1 MFDFIVCGCNKTSK
15 NHKIILKEEQ
25 TSLNLCFLPS
35 YQRLVGKNHNPS
47 IARKIARQ
55 IKRGESPEGLLPLA
69 QSINDS
75 YYRSLSLVSIS
86 SSIDGKKSQKIF
98 ELALREFNN
107 VTQAW
112 RKLELLGEISK
123 NLKTVSDAN
132 QRKRR
137 FEEVLLLSLKE
148 KEEQTKDFFVK
159 YSKNYPDELLGTLLS
174 YTLELKQYP
183 FESSKAI
190 IRIWIKRKPIDQLIS
205 RLSAIKGDLR
215 ARLLGYFHF
224 QLDKAKIQTNPTA
237 LSLALQSQNSE
248 DILRY
253 LVRICSTS
261 SDLVEVA
268 SVSGTSPSI
277 MLALTARADRKGFSN
292 EANEFASNAKQLI
305 DSLQSSDK
313 KEKLLYK
320 LKVTTDRLQGADSPK
335 PSKAVPELSEV
346 AKSGKHTLGLLNTYG
361 GKWNHPHFKAIH
373 KAASLCSAFDLDLA
387 LIGFPKVE
395 SEKLMNE
402 VKKEMRLP
410 NEGYL
415 SSLFSNQ
422 RVRFFDKDVDESWAG
437 SKVATT
443 ANPDANKLELP
454 DGRLCM
460 IVGLGPKGLPK
471 SFLKASNYH
480 FELTGSNIAFET
492 GTAMGSIAGHLHLM

>member
-1 MFDFIVCGCNKTSK
+1 VFRQVLITPPS
-15 NHKIILKEEQ
+15 
-25 TSLNLCFLPS
+25 S
-35 YQRLVGKNHNPS
+35 YQYLAGKNHNPS
-47 IARKIARQ
+47 VARRISRE
-55 IKRGESPEGLLPLA
+55 IKRGESPESLLPLA
-69 QSINDS
+69 KGINDP
-75 YYRSLSLVSIS
+75 YYRSLSLVSIA
-86 SSIDGKKSQKIF
+86 SSISSKKSKKIF
-98 ELALREFNN
+98 ESAFREVDN
-107 VTQAW
+107 VKEEW
-112 RKLELLGEISK
+112 RRIELLGKITK
-123 NLKTVSDAN
+123 NLKIISAGN
-132 QRKRR
+132 QKNRM
-137 FEEVLLLSLKE
+137 FEKLLILSSKG
-148 KEEQTKDFFVK
+148 KEEATKDFVVK
-159 YSKNYPDELLGTLLS
+159 YSKNYPDELLETLLS
-174 YTLELKQYP
+174 HTLELKQYP

-190 IRIWIKRKPIDQLIS
+190 IRIWIKRKPIDQLVS
-205 RLSAIKGDLR
+205 RLSDIKGDLR
-215 ARLLGYFHF
+215 ARLLGYLHF
-224 QLDKAKIQTNPTA
+224 QLDKARIQTNPTA

-277 MLALTARADRKGFSN
+277 MLALTARADRKGFTN
-292 EANEFASNAKQLI
+292 EANKFASNAKQLI

-320 LKVTTDRLQGADSPK
+320 LKVTIDRLHGVDSPK
-335 PSKAVPELSEV
+335 SSKAVPELSEV

-373 KAASLCSAFDLDLA
+373 KAANLCSAFDLDLA

>member
-1 MFDFIVCGCNKTSK
+1 
-15 NHKIILKEEQ
+15 LA
-25 TSLNLCFLPS
+25 
-35 YQRLVGKNHNPS
+35 GKNHNPS
-47 IARKIARQ
+47 VARRISRE
-55 IKRGESPEGLLPLA
+55 IKRGESPESLLPLA
-69 QSINDS
+69 KSINDP
-75 YYRSLSLVSIS
+75 YYRSLSLVSIA
-86 SSIDGKKSQKIF
+86 SSISTKKSKAIF
-98 ELALREFNN
+98 ESAFKEVNN
-107 VTQAW
+107 VKEEW
-112 RKLELLGEISK
+112 RRIELLGKITK
-123 NLKTVSDAN
+123 NLKIISDDN
-132 QRKRR
+132 QKNRM
-137 FEEVLLLSLKE
+137 FEKVLMLSSKG
-148 KEEQTKDFFVK
+148 KEEATKDFVVK

-174 YTLELKQYP
+174 HTLELKQYP

-190 IRIWIKRKPIDQLIS
+190 IRIWIKRKPIDRLVS
-205 RLSAIKGDLR
+205 RLSDIKGDLR
-215 ARLLGYFHF
+215 ARLLGYLHF
-224 QLDKAKIQTNPTA
+224 QLDKARIQTNPTV

-261 SDLVEVA
+261 SDLDEVS

-277 MLALTARADRKGFSN
+277 MLALTARADRKGFTN
-292 EANEFASNAKQLI
+292 EANKFVSNAKQLI

-320 LKVTTDRLQGADSPK
+320 LKVTTDRLQGVDSPK
-335 PSKAVPELSEV
+335 SSKAVPELSEV

-373 KAASLCSAFDLDLA
+373 KAANLCSAFDLDLA
-387 LIGFPKVE
+387 LIGFPKIE

-415 SSLFSNQ
+415 LSLFSKQ
-422 RVRFFDKDVDESWAG
+422 RVRFFDKDIDESWAG

-460 IVGLGPKGLPK
+460 IMGLGPKGLPK
-471 SFLKASNYH
+471 SFLKSSDYH

>member
-1 MFDFIVCGCNKTSK
+1 MFRQVLIPPPS
-15 NHKIILKEEQ
+15 
-25 TSLNLCFLPS
+25 S
-35 YQRLVGKNHNPS
+35 YQYLAGKNHNPS
-47 IARKIARQ
+47 VARRISRE
-55 IKRGESPEGLLPLA
+55 IKRGESPESLLPLA
-69 QSINDS
+69 KGINDP
-75 YYRSLSLVSIS
+75 YYRSLSLVSIA
-86 SSIDGKKSQKIF
+86 SSISSKKSKKIF
-98 ELALREFNN
+98 ESAFREVDN
-107 VTQAW
+107 VKEEW
-112 RKLELLGEISK
+112 RRIELLGKITK
-123 NLKTVSDAN
+123 NLKIISDGN
-132 QRKRR
+132 QKNRM
-137 FEEVLLLSLKE
+137 FEKVLILSSKG
-148 KEEQTKDFFVK
+148 KEEATKDFVVK
-159 YSKNYPDELLGTLLS
+159 YSKNYPDELLETLL
-174 YTLELKQYP
+174 YHTINLKQYS
-183 FESSKAI
+183 FESSKAV
-190 IRIWIKRKPIDQLIS
+190 IRIWVKRKPVDSLLAQLSVIPS
-205 RLSAIKGDLR
+205 NLR
-215 ARLLGYFHF
+215 TRLLGYLHF
-224 QLDKAKIQTNPTA
+224 QLSKSKIQIKPTA
-237 LSLALQSQNSE
+237 LETALQADNSE
-248 DILRY
+248 ELLKY
-253 LVRICSTS
+253 LVRICSS
-261 SDLVEVA
+261 PSDLDLVA
-268 SVSGTSPSI
+268 SSVSDQSPAI
-277 MLALTARADRKGFSN
+277 MLALTARADRKGFTN
-292 EANEFASNAKQLI
+292 EANKFASNAKQLI

-320 LKVTTDRLQGADSPK
+320 LKVTTDRLQGADS
-335 PSKAVPELSEV
+335 SKLSKTIPELSEV
-346 AKSGKHTLGLLNTYG
+346 VKGGKHTLGLLNTYG

-373 KAASLCSAFDLDLA
+373 KAANLCSAFDLDLA

-460 IVGLGPKGLPK
+460 IMGLGPKGLPK

>member
-1 MFDFIVCGCNKTSK
+1 MFRQVLIPPPS
-15 NHKIILKEEQ
+15 
-25 TSLNLCFLPS
+25 S
-35 YQRLVGKNHNPS
+35 YQYLAGKNHNPS
-47 IARKIARQ
+47 VARRISRE
-55 IKRGESPEGLLPLA
+55 IKRGESPESLLPLA
-69 QSINDS
+69 KGINDP
-75 YYRSLSLVSIS
+75 YYRSLSLVSIA
-86 SSIDGKKSQKIF
+86 SSISSKKSKKIF
-98 ELALREFNN
+98 ESAFREVDN
-107 VTQAW
+107 VKEEW
-112 RKLELLGEISK
+112 RRIELLGKITK
-123 NLKTVSDAN
+123 NLKIISAGN
-132 QRKRR
+132 QKNRM
-137 FEEVLLLSLKE
+137 FEKLLILSSKG
-148 KEEQTKDFFVK
+148 KEEATKDFVVK
-159 YSKNYPDELLGTLLS
+159 YSKNYPDELLETLLS
-174 YTLELKQYP
+174 HTLELKQYP

-190 IRIWIKRKPIDQLIS
+190 IRFWIKRKPIDQLVS
-205 RLSAIKGDLR
+205 RLSDIKGDLR
-215 ARLLGYFHF
+215 ARLLGYLHF
-224 QLDKAKIQTNPTA
+224 QLDKARIQTNPTA

-277 MLALTARADRKGFSN
+277 MLALTARADRKGFTN
-292 EANEFASNAKQLI
+292 EANKFASNAKQLI

-320 LKVTTDRLQGADSPK
+320 LKVTIDRLHGVDSPK
-335 PSKAVPELSEV
+335 SSKAVPELSEV

-373 KAASLCSAFDLDLA
+373 KAANLCSAFDLDLA

-410 NEGYL
+410 NEDYL

-422 RVRFFDKDVDESWAG
+422 RVRFFDKDIDESWAG

>member
-1 MFDFIVCGCNKTSK
+1 VFRQVLIPPPS
-15 NHKIILKEEQ
+15 
-25 TSLNLCFLPS
+25 S
-35 YQRLVGKNHNPS
+35 YQYLAGKNHNPS
-47 IARKIARQ
+47 VARRISRE
-55 IKRGESPEGLLPLA
+55 IKRGESPESLLPLA
-69 QSINDS
+69 KGINDP
-75 YYRSLSLVSIS
+75 YYRSLSLVSIA
-86 SSIDGKKSQKIF
+86 SSISSKKSKKIF
-98 ELALREFNN
+98 ESAFREVDN
-107 VTQAW
+107 VKEEW
-112 RKLELLGEISK
+112 RRIELLGKITK
-123 NLKTVSDAN
+123 NLKIISAGN
-132 QRKRR
+132 QKNRM
-137 FEEVLLLSLKE
+137 FEKLLILSSKG
-148 KEEQTKDFFVK
+148 KEEATKDFVVK
-159 YSKNYPDELLGTLLS
+159 YSKNYPDELLETLLS
-174 YTLELKQYP
+174 HTLELKQYP

-190 IRIWIKRKPIDQLIS
+190 IRIWIKRKPIDQLVS
-205 RLSAIKGDLR
+205 RLSDIKGDLR
-215 ARLLGYFHF
+215 ARLLGYLHF
-224 QLDKAKIQTNPTA
+224 QLDKARIQTNPTA

-277 MLALTARADRKGFSN
+277 MLALTARADRKGFTN
-292 EANEFASNAKQLI
+292 EANKFASNAKQLI

-320 LKVTTDRLQGADSPK
+320 LKVTIDRLQDVDSLK
-335 PSKAVPELSEV
+335 SSKAVPELSEV

-373 KAASLCSAFDLDLA
+373 KAANLCSAFDLDLA

-410 NEGYL
+410 NEDYL

-422 RVRFFDKDVDESWAG
+422 RVRFFDKDIDESWAG

>member
-1 MFDFIVCGCNKTSK
+1 MFRQVLIPP
-15 NHKIILKEEQ
+15 
-25 TSLNLCFLPS
+25 PS
-35 YQRLVGKNHNPS
+35 SYRYLAGKNHNPS
-47 IARKIARQ
+47 VARRISRE
-55 IKRGESPEGLLPLA
+55 IKRGESPESLLPLA
-69 QSINDS
+69 KSINDP
-75 YYRSLSLVSIS
+75 YYRSLSLVSIA
-86 SSIDGKKSQKIF
+86 SSIGTKKSKAIF
-98 ELALREFNN
+98 ESAFKEVNN
-107 VTQAW
+107 VKEKW
-112 RKLELLGEISK
+112 RRIELLGKITK
-123 NLKTVSDAN
+123 NLKIISDDN
-132 QRKRR
+132 QKNRM
-137 FEEVLLLSLKE
+137 FEKVLMLSSKG
-148 KEEQTKDFFVK
+148 KEEATKDFVVK

-174 YTLELKQYP
+174 HTLELKQYP

-190 IRIWIKRKPIDQLIS
+190 IRIWIKRKPIDRLVS
-205 RLSAIKGDLR
+205 RLSDIKGDLR
-215 ARLLGYFHF
+215 ARLLGYLHF
-224 QLDKAKIQTNPTA
+224 QLDKARIQTNPTV

-261 SDLVEVA
+261 SDLDEVA
-268 SVSGTSPSI
+268 SVSGTSSSI
-277 MLALTARADRKGFSN
+277 MLALTARADRKGFTN
-292 EANEFASNAKQLI
+292 EANKFASNAKQLI

-320 LKVTTDRLQGADSPK
+320 LKVTTDRLQGVDSPK
-335 PSKAVPELSEV
+335 SSKAVPELSEV

>member
-1 MFDFIVCGCNKTSK
+1 MFRQVLIPPPS
-15 NHKIILKEEQ
+15 
-25 TSLNLCFLPS
+25 S
-35 YQRLVGKNHNPS
+35 YQYLAGKNHNPS
-47 IARKIARQ
+47 VARRISRE
-55 IKRGESPEGLLPLA
+55 IKRGESPESLLPLA
-69 QSINDS
+69 KGINDP
-75 YYRSLSLVSIS
+75 YYRSLSLVSIA
-86 SSIDGKKSQKIF
+86 SSISSKKSKKIF
-98 ELALREFNN
+98 ESAFREVDN
-107 VTQAW
+107 VKEEW
-112 RKLELLGEISK
+112 RRIELLGKITK
-123 NLKTVSDAN
+123 NLKIISAGN
-132 QRKRR
+132 QKNRM
-137 FEEVLLLSLKE
+137 FEKLLILSSKG
-148 KEEQTKDFFVK
+148 KEEATKDFVVK
-159 YSKNYPDELLGTLLS
+159 YSKNYPDELLETLLS
-174 YTLELKQYP
+174 HTLELKQYP

-190 IRIWIKRKPIDQLIS
+190 IRIWIKRKPIDQLVS
-205 RLSAIKGDLR
+205 RLSDIKGDLR
-215 ARLLGYFHF
+215 ARLLGYLHF
-224 QLDKAKIQTNPTA
+224 QLDKARIQTNPTA

-277 MLALTARADRKGFSN
+277 MLALTARADRKGFTN
-292 EANEFASNAKQLI
+292 EANKFASNAKQLI

-320 LKVTTDRLQGADSPK
+320 LKVTIDRLHGVDSPK
-335 PSKAVPELSEV
+335 SSKAVPELSEV

-373 KAASLCSAFDLDLA
+373 KAANLCSAFDLDLA

-410 NEGYL
+410 NEDYL

-422 RVRFFDKDVDESWAG
+422 RVRFFDKDIDESWAG

>member
-1 MFDFIVCGCNKTSK
+1 M
-15 NHKIILKEEQ
+15 
-25 TSLNLCFLPS
+25 
-35 YQRLVGKNHNPS
+35 
-47 IARKIARQ
+47 
-55 IKRGESPEGLLPLA
+55 PLA
-69 QSINDS
+69 KSINDP
-75 YYRSLSLVSIS
+75 YYRSLSLVSIA
-86 SSIDGKKSQKIF
+86 SSISTKKSKAIF
-98 ELALREFNN
+98 ESAFKEVNN
-107 VTQAW
+107 VKEEW
-112 RKLELLGEISK
+112 RRIELLGKITK
-123 NLKTVSDAN
+123 NLKIISDDN
-132 QRKRR
+132 QKNRM
-137 FEEVLLLSLKE
+137 FEKVLMLSSKG
-148 KEEQTKDFFVK
+148 KEEATKDFVVK

-174 YTLELKQYP
+174 HTLELKQYP

-205 RLSAIKGDLR
+205 RLSDIKGDLR
-215 ARLLGYFHF
+215 ARLLGYLHF
-224 QLDKAKIQTNPTA
+224 QLDKARIQTNPTV

-261 SDLVEVA
+261 SDLDEVS

-277 MLALTARADRKGFSN
+277 MLALTARADRKGFTN
-292 EANEFASNAKQLI
+292 EANKFASNAKQLI

-320 LKVTTDRLQGADSPK
+320 LKVTTDRLQGVDSPK
-335 PSKAVPELSEV
+335 SSKAVPELSEV

-373 KAASLCSAFDLDLA
+373 KAANLCSAFDLDLA
-387 LIGFPKVE
+387 LIGFPKIE

-415 SSLFSNQ
+415 SSLFSKQ
-422 RVRFFDKDVDESWAG
+422 RVRFFDKDIDESWAG

-460 IVGLGPKGLPK
+460 IMGLGPKGLPK
-471 SFLKASNYH
+471 SFLKSSDYH

>member
-1 MFDFIVCGCNKTSK
+1 MFRQVLIPPPS
-15 NHKIILKEEQ
+15 
-25 TSLNLCFLPS
+25 S
-35 YQRLVGKNHNPS
+35 YQYLAGKNHNPS
-47 IARKIARQ
+47 VARRISRE
-55 IKRGESPEGLLPLA
+55 IKRGESPESLLPLA
-69 QSINDS
+69 KGINDP
-75 YYRSLSLVSIS
+75 YYRSLSLVSIA
-86 SSIDGKKSQKIF
+86 SSISSKKSKKIF
-98 ELALREFNN
+98 ESAFREVDN
-107 VTQAW
+107 VKEEW
-112 RKLELLGEISK
+112 RRIELLGKITK
-123 NLKTVSDAN
+123 NLKIISAGN
-132 QRKRR
+132 QKNRM
-137 FEEVLLLSLKE
+137 FEKLLILSSKG
-148 KEEQTKDFFVK
+148 KEEATKDFVVK
-159 YSKNYPDELLGTLLS
+159 YSKNYPDELLETLLS
-174 YTLELKQYP
+174 HTLELKQYP

-190 IRIWIKRKPIDQLIS
+190 IRIWIKRKPIDQLVS
-205 RLSAIKGDLR
+205 RLSDIKGDLR
-215 ARLLGYFHF
+215 ARLLGYLHF
-224 QLDKAKIQTNPTA
+224 QLDKARIQTNPTA

-277 MLALTARADRKGFSN
+277 MLALTARADRKGFTN
-292 EANEFASNAKQLI
+292 EANKFASNAKQLI

-320 LKVTTDRLQGADSPK
+320 LKVTIDRLHGVDSPK
-335 PSKAVPELSEV
+335 SSKAVPELSEV

-373 KAASLCSAFDLDLA
+373 KAANLCSAFDLDLA